1 MMIFQSKLLNCQSEE
16 FLFTRVDNCG
26 LFWPATMRMS
36 STRWMS
42 IWLKR
47 DRHGDMTSSSFTQHM
62 FRYTN
67 ILVVLQMDLCCCC
80 CFDITECLRFSWHF
94 QDMSASVSLIVFVDK
109 DLDEWLGIAGCGHVR
124 NRHVKRRSKFH
135 VKYYMSKGEVNF
147 MSSTIVIN
155 EDYSYIVWVL

>member
-1 MMIFQSKLLNCQSEE
+1 
-16 FLFTRVDNCG
+16 
-26 LFWPATMRMS
+26 
-36 STRWMS
+36 
-42 IWLKR
+42 
-47 DRHGDMTSSSFTQHM
+47 
-62 FRYTN
+62 
-67 ILVVLQMDLCCCC
+67 
-80 CFDITECLRFSWHF
+80 
-94 QDMSASVSLIVFVDK
+94 MSASVSLIVFVDK